1 MKTFFQV
8 LLVLLLLSL
17 IVIPLRCVQSKRI
30 GVIQE
35 NDILLIISAGGGT
48 RAHIIR
54 INSNNELCYQVGS
67 VNLDNLL
74 DITYDTAF
82 KTISKSLSETD
93 EKIFLSFLSKKD
105 QLYLDDADTIKDVWE
120 YHLFIND
127 ERIIFGNKYNFDDYP
142 DIIKEFITFILN
154 KTGALYELPGL
165 S

>member
-1 MKTFFQV
+1 M
-8 LLVLLLLSL
+8 
-17 IVIPLRCVQSKRI
+17 
-30 GVIQE
+30 
-35 NDILLIISAGGGT
+35 
-48 RAHIIR
+48 
-54 INSNNELCYQVGS
+54 GS